1 MAKVSDKA
9 VMPDPTLV
17 IDLCVDD
24 ESWQAI
30 DGLEHVITTAAKAAL
45 LQVQAH
51 KQTISDDAIGLTV
64 VLDNNERI
72 ESLNADWRDK
82 QKPTNI
88 LSFPAP
94 KHSRSDTGETYI
106 GDLILAYGV
115 IYDEAN
121 EQRKALATHLC
132 HLIIHG
138 VLHLAG
144 FDHQNDDEAVEM
156 EQLEIKAMAALGLPD
171 PYQIKS

>member
-9 VMPDPTLV
+9 IMPDPTLA

-24 ESWQAI
+24 KNWQAI
-30 DGLEHVITTAAKAAL
+30 DGLEHVITTAVKAAL
-45 LQVQAH
+45 SQA
-51 KQTISDDAIGLTV
+51 QIIGDDAIGLTI
-64 VLDNNERI
+64 VLDNNSRV

-94 KHSRSDTGETYI
+94 KHSRSDTGEAYI

-138 VLHLAG
+138 VLHLVG

-171 PYQIKS
+171 PYQIKSKDAT